1 MRAHKNE
8 QSVLSCEE
16 NSSCRT
22 SEHHDDKM
30 MLADGDH
37 CRPAKKILT
46 AVPVSLLTQP
56 HSIQGGTANARTIK
70 LSSSEE
76 ACETY
81 IRWDTGHFLDDR
93 IVQSCSHIFYKSES
107 WSYAVCV
114 SPDLKAS
121 SIYFTRD
128 PGPAACW
135 ITA

>member
-56 HSIQGGTANARTIK
+56 HSIQGPWDGQRSDYQAFK
-70 LSSSEE
+70 LRRGLRNLHLLGYWS
-76 ACETY
+76 
-81 IRWDTGHFLDDR
+81 FLRRQDR
-93 IVQSCSHIFYKSES
+93 AK
-107 WSYAVCV
+107 
-114 SPDLKAS
+114 L
-121 SIYFTRD
+121 
-128 PGPAACW
+128 
-135 ITA
+135 